1 MFAFFMITIG
11 ACVGLWKLIS
21 DWNNERK
28 RREDALK
35 SGRPFY
41 IDRYNQRVDAK
52 TDVPYRYDSAHLTFN
67 GNKWSYT
74 DHVKV
79 QAYTWKPIRNLTE
92 EKRQQIRR
100 ERELAKAEA
109 IKNGEQY
116 YLYEKCS
123 SDWPG
128 HSNCARMYECQ
139 LYDAHLRMPLADT
152 MWADVNTDERYFVYR
167 LSPANVLLNISTG
180 QLEKIVDEEKYDPEL
195 IERIKKRMA
204 YENKMNPKL
213 YDWCFTHSYEWSK
226 TLHAE

>member
-11 ACVGLWKLIS
+11 ACVGLWNLLKA
-21 DWNNERK
+21 WNKERQS
-28 RREDALK
+28 RERAIRE
-35 SGRPFY
+35 GRSFY
-41 IDRYNQRVDAK
+41 TDRNNQYVDVE
-52 TDVPYRYDSAHLTFN
+52 TDVPYRYTGGDLTLCN
-67 GNKWSYT
+67 GKWAYT
-74 DHVKV
+74 DLVKV
-79 QAYTWKPIRNLTE
+79 QAYTGKVIKNLTL
-92 EKRQQIRR
+92 EKRQKIWA
-100 ERELAKAEA
+100 ERAAAKEEA

-123 SDWPG
+123 HDWPG

-167 LSPANVLLNISTG
+167 LAPVNVLLNISTG

-204 YENKMNPKL
+204 YQNESNPKL